1 MKLFVGLDVSSQD
14 AKICFLNGEGDC
26 LQSFTITNDLPGAL
40 ILKKKILD
48 TASKS
53 NCKIIKIGLESTSI
67 YSYHPAMFLH
77 NDKEL
82 RTYGSQVFM
91 INPKQISNFK
101 KSYPEMDKTD
111 TIDAFVIADY
121 VRFGRHT
128 MSIVKEEQYMAL
140 QQLTRS
146 RYQLV
151 HALTKE
157 KQHFLQHLG
166 LKCSQFT
173 QDVESSVFG
182 NAMMELFLERFS
194 LEEMAQMP
202 LQELVFFLQEKGKKR
217 FGNPEDVAKS
227 IQKAVKGSY
236 RLSKVVEDSID
247 LLLST
252 SIQIMRTY
260 QAQIK
265 EIEKGIES
273 LMSTLPQTLDSIPGV
288 GPVFA
293 AGIVAEIGQ
302 IDRFADE
309 TRIAKYA
316 GLFWKKYQ
324 SGRFTAE
331 NTSLTKSEN
340 PYLRYYLVEA
350 ANSVRR
356 HVPEYRDYYTKKSAE
371 VPKHKHKRALVL
383 TARKFVRLVDALL
396 RNNQIYAPG
405 RGVDR

>member
-14 AKICFLNGEGDC
+14 AKVCFLNGDGDR
-26 LQSFTITNDLPGAL
+26 LQAFTITNDLPGA
-40 ILKKKILD
+40 ITLKEKILD
-48 TASKS
+48 TASRS
-53 NCKIIKIGLESTSI
+53 TCKTIKIGLESTSI

-91 INPKQISNFK
+91 INPKQIANFK
-101 KSYPEMDKTD
+101 KSYSEMDKTD
-111 TIDAFVIADY
+111 AIDAFVIADY

-128 MSIVKEEQYMAL
+128 MSIVKEEQYIAL

-157 KQHFLQHLG
+157 KQHFLQHLSM
-166 LKCSQFT
+166 KCSQFS
-173 QDVESSVFG
+173 QDVNSSVFG
-182 NAMMELFLERFS
+182 NAMMELFLEQFS
-194 LEEMAQMP
+194 LEDLIQMP
-202 LQELVFFLQEKGKKR
+202 LQELALFLQEKGRNR
-217 FGNPEDVAKS
+217 FGNPEEVAKS

-252 SIQIMRTY
+252 SIRIMRTY
-260 QAQIK
+260 QTQIK

-273 LMSTLPQTLDSIPGV
+273 LMSTLPQTLESIPGI

-302 IDRFADE
+302 IERFADE
-309 TRIAKYA
+309 TKIAKYA

-331 NTSLTKSEN
+331 NTPLSRAGN
-340 PYLRYYLVEA
+340 QYLRYYLVEA

-356 HVPEYRDYYTKKSAE
+356 NVPEYRDYYAKKAAE

-383 TARKFVRLVDALL
+383 TARKLVRLVDALL
-396 RNNQIYAPG
+396 RNNQIYAFE
-405 RGVDR
+405 RSADR